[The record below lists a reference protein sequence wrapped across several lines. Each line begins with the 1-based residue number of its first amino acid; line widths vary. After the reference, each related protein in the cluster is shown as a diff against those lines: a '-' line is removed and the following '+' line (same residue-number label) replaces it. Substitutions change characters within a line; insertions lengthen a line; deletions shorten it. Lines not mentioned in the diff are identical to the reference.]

1 MTYLTRAVFAFASL
15 LLLLAAMALIGF
27 GVKDA
32 LQGIGSPDKSGADA
46 VLDVL
51 GYVIVAIAVV
61 FLGGF
66 LASDD
71 TPSTSVNSFNADNG
85 FVKGSVDY
93 GTRDNAGVRN

>member
-1 MTYLTRAVFAFASL
+1 MTDNRLIAGAVA
-15 LLLLAAMALIGF
+15 
-27 GVKDA
+27 
-32 LQGIGSPDKSGADA
+32 GIMG
-46 VLDVL
+46 
-51 GYVIVAIAVV
+51 VIVAIAVV